1 MEEEIAGVAE
11 WVVGDEG
18 GREMVC
24 ERRDDIYVE
33 A

>member
-1 MEEEIAGVAE
+1 MEDGVAE

-18 GREMVC
+18 VKELVC
-24 ERRDDIYVE
+24 ERLDIYVE